1 MAAAAGLT
9 FAESSN
15 MKWFD
20 AGVNL
25 LDSRFDAEEII
36 ARSVEA
42 GVDRLCAITTEPA
55 EWDAARELQARFP
68 DHVVYT
74 IGCHPHNAKAMTED
88 DFVRL
93 GDYLSGDGVVAVGEC
108 GLDFNR
114 DFSPRDVQERVFRR
128 QLQIA
133 VKHELP
139 IYLHERDAHELQL
152 RCLDEDAAGVR
163 GIAHCFTG
171 ETSAMNAYL
180 ERGLYIG
187 ITGWVCDPK
196 RGEALR
202 DAVKSLPSD
211 KLILETD
218 APYLFPK
225 NHRPR
230 ARNNEPAFLPSVGS
244 YLSDLLE
251 ISDEQIAQN
260 SYANACRLFKIA
272 G

>member
-1 MAAAAGLT
+1 
-9 FAESSN
+9 

-25 LDSRFDAEEII
+25 LDGRFNAEEVI
-36 ARSVEA
+36 ARSVDA
-42 GVDRLCAITTEPA
+42 GVDKLCAITTEPA
-55 EWDAARELQARFP
+55 EWDAARALHIRFP
-68 DHVVYT
+68 EHVVYT
-74 IGCHPHNAKAMTED
+74 IGCHPHNAKVMTDD

-93 GDYLSGDGVVAVGEC
+93 EDYLGGEGVVAVGEC

-133 VKHELP
+133 VKHQMP
-139 IYLHERDAHELQL
+139 VYLHERDAHALQL
-152 RCLDEDAAGVR
+152 RCLDEDAAGVK

-171 ETSAMNAYL
+171 QTTDMQAYL
-180 ERGLYIG
+180 QRGLHIG

-202 DAVKSLPSD
+202 EAVKSLPLE
-211 KLILETD
+211 KLIVETD

-225 NHRPR
+225 HHRPR
-230 ARNNEPAFLPSVGS
+230 ARNNEPAFLPSIGC

-251 ISDEQIAQN
+251 ISAEDIAQT
-260 SYANACRLFKIA
+260 SYANTCRLFNIA